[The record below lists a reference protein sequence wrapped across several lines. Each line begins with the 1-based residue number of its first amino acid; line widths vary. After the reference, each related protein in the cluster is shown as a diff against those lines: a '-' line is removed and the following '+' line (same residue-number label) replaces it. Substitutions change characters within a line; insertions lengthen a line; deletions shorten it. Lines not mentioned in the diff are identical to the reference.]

1 MLNIPRE
8 TLRLLHSITAMARQG
23 TYLMASISKCR
34 AEATGEPPSLHR
46 HVPSQEIALLLP
58 KHSMP
63 GDAGVV
69 DQVYSEAVKIRE

>member
-8 TLRLLHSITAMARQG
+8 TLRLLHSITAYLQG

-34 AEATGEPPSLHR
+34 AEATGETPSLRR
-46 HVPSQEIALLLP
+46 HVPAQEIALLLP
-58 KHSMP
+58 KRSMP
-63 GDAGVV
+63 GDAGIL